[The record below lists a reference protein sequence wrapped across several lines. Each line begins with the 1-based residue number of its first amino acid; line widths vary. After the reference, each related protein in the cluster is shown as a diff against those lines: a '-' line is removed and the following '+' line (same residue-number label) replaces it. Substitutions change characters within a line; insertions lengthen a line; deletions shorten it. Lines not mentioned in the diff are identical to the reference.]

1 MTVIVPQSQASAFLK
16 TSYTT
21 NANDHT
27 IYIRAQK
34 SDQVMLK
41 IQEIT
46 QSLPSKN
53 MSLYNLSTNNDHTYQ
68 NLIGIF
74 AYGFIFLV
82 TLICI
87 VNIVNTVS
95 TTFSLRKKE
104 FAMLRSV
111 GMTQKSFIRMIR
123 VESLIYGLHAIV
135 LGFPISILISYYIYL
150 SVSNSFLY
158 SFSLPWESYVLSAI
172 LIFTIVFISML
183 FSIRYVRKE
192 NIMESLKSDV

>member
-1 MTVIVPQSQASAFLK
+1 
-16 TSYTT
+16 
-21 NANDHT
+21 
-27 IYIRAQK
+27 
-34 SDQVMLK
+34 
-41 IQEIT
+41 
-46 QSLPSKN
+46 